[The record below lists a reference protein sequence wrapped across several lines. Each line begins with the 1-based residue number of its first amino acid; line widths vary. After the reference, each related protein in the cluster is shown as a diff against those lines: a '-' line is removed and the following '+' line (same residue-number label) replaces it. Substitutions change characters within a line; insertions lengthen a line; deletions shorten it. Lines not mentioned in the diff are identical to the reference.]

1 MITLL
6 LIGLAINA
14 IFLVVYVKSENFR
27 HEYNLWCME
36 LTNKILDRLSKF
48 MGR

>member
-6 LIGLAINA
+6 LIVLAINA

-27 HEYNLWCME
+27 REYNLWCME
-36 LTNKILDRLSKF
+36 MTNKILDRLNKF